1 MLIIYNPVNDK
12 KRKKGQKKPVL
23 FKSIYA
29 S

>member
-1 MLIIYNPVNDK
+1 MLIIHNPANDK
-12 KRKKGQKKPVL
+12 KRKKGQKKQVL